1 MNFPS
6 LCLVGYDGVQTDV
19 FHAPEYMGLYAGV
32 CFFHFPYEVLYL
44 HALGLCLIICAGGT
58 GVRELAGALYKV
70 QAVAVP
76 PRLDGVLP
84 DVVKGAYK
92 LHALEV
98 CAVELGHHGLH
109 LRPPQHTHE
118 YSLYN
123 VVIVVAQCYLVAAQL
138 LCVAVEIPPAHSGAE
153 VAGGLFNM
161 VNRLEYV

>member
-1 MNFPS
+1 MRLDFVS
-6 LCLVGYDGVQTDV
+6 LFVQV
-19 FHAPEYMGLYAGV
+19 VQVSVNLQAHCIKCRPLQSRHAS
-32 CFFHFPYEVLYL
+32 
-44 HALGLCLIICAGGT
+44 
-58 GVRELAGALYKV
+58 
-70 QAVAVP
+70 
-76 PRLDGVLP
+76 DGVLP

-98 CAVELGHHGLH
+98 RAVELGHHGLH
-109 LRPPQHTHE
+109 LRPLQHTHE